1 MKLFIFILIGLII
14 LFLNLSKS
22 NIIQENYINLI
33 DNGSFEKGEY
43 SKNNVGS
50 NLGNTIIRKIN
61 PGKTSYVLR
70 QTGIIGGKIKKTR
83 YQISVKVLSGAE
95 YVIELWSLHTNNWDG
110 NKNLF
115 NITMYRDCG
124 DSEILIHEGKKIGEK
139 MINNELWEKRNLIF
153 TIPNNS
159 NGKIDIYI
167 GYDPKNNKGY
177 RFITDIDLQ
186 RHYPLISDLPIK
198 DNLILYVSSNKKE
211 SFEDN
216 NMIWNDLSMN
226 GRDIKF
232 EDKVSLTNNHLVIN
246 KFKGIGSKSNIIVP
260 DQNAF
265 SIIWS
270 CTMKEFTKGTFL
282 EIFANNKANIGIKI
296 HYENKVGIDNFI
308 TIMIGHNV
316 YKYKIGISQKKVTY
330 ILSKK
335 NKNIF
340 FYIDGFKI
348 KPETNNKKLLEDL
361 EINSKSMILNPN
373 KKLSFN
379 IDFII
384 IYSQFLSPNNI
395 NSLTNYIETT
405 RVLTTKEFCRP
416 NINDRNCSCSIDSN
430 SQKVNISVKPHL
442 ISEINK
448 YKSTYIESS
457 NNNEVI
463 SDTISEKKCPFN
475 ITCKESPC
483 STLECQGADWSSFQV
498 SDKCKRVINSYC
510 KKNKDTVCNQLKEK
524 KYTQQKSENNSC
536 SSSRNIISKLKEKIN
551 YNTKNNNNNKSF
563 VNNSNKDSNDIS
575 SSNKSKCPDMSK
587 YIRKDQIPCWGCNL
601 K

>member
-22 NIIQENYINLI
+22 NIIKENYTNLI

-83 YQISVKVLSGAE
+83 HQISVKVLLGAE

-115 NITMYRDCG
+115 NITMHRDCG
-124 DSEILIHEGKKIGEK
+124 DSEIIIHEGIKVGEK
-139 MINNELWEKRNLIF
+139 LLNKELGEKRNLIF

-159 NGKIDIYI
+159 NGKIDIYV

-177 RFITDIDLQ
+177 RFITDINLQ

-198 DNLILYVSSNKKE
+198 DNLILYVSGKKKE

-216 NMIWNDLSMN
+216 NIIWNDLSMN

-232 EDKVSLTNNHLVIN
+232 EDKVALTNNHLVVN
-246 KFKGIGSKSNIIVP
+246 GFKGSGSKSNVLVP

-282 EIFANNKANIGIKI
+282 EIFANNSANIGIKI
-296 HYENKVGIDNFI
+296 NYENKVGIDNFI
-308 TIMIGHNV
+308 TIMMGYSI
-316 YKYKIGISQKKVTY
+316 YKYKIGISQKKITY

-335 NKNIF
+335 NKNID

-348 KPETNNKKLLEDL
+348 NPETNNKKLLEDL
-361 EINSKSMILNPN
+361 EINSKNMVLNPN

-384 IYSQFLSPNNI
+384 IYSQNLSPNHI
-395 NSLTNYIETT
+395 NSLTNYIETK
-405 RVLTTKEFCRP
+405 RILTSKEFCRP

-430 SQKVNISVKPHL
+430 SKKVNISVKPYL

-457 NNNEVI
+457 NRNEVI
-463 SDTISEKKCPFN
+463 SDTISEKKCPFSV
-475 ITCKESPC
+475 TCKESPC
-483 STLECQGADWSSFQV
+483 STLECQGTDWSSFKV
-498 SDKCKRVINSYC
+498 SDKCKRVINNYC
-510 KKNKDTVCNQLKEK
+510 KSNIDTVCDQLKEK
-524 KYTQQKSENNSC
+524 KKTQQKIENNTC
-536 SSSRNIISKLKEKIN
+536 SSSKNIISNLKEKIKKK
-551 YNTKNNNNNKSF
+551 NTNKNTNK
-563 VNNSNKDSNDIS
+563 NPNKNP
-575 SSNKSKCPDMSK
+575 NKKHNK
-587 YIRKDQIPCWGCNL
+587 
-601 K
+601 